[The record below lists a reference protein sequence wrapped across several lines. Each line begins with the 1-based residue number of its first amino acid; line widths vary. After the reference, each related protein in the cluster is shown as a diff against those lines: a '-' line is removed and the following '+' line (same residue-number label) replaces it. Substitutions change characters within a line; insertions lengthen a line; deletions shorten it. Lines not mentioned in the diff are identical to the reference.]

1 MCIEITA
8 GITIAQ
14 QQCLQVSLRLSYLLF
29 KDQNLNS
36 HLFPLF
42 ISYKSSRERLITYQ
56 ANSSCVIRSV
66 ILMTT
71 LFDKALILQGEI
83 WCWSPVLLLFPQVF
97 LSTHKNHLDTEWSMT
112 ESFFLLLC
120 RGRCPMNKGKQ
131 KGKIIKIIFSLIR
144 KTISELV
151 NRQILTMLQ
160 SNFTLSTGQVKEN
173 RSSLSDFSSL
183 QTLINT
189 QTLN

>member
-1 MCIEITA
+1 
-8 GITIAQ
+8 
-14 QQCLQVSLRLSYLLF
+14 
-29 KDQNLNS
+29 
-36 HLFPLF
+36 
-42 ISYKSSRERLITYQ
+42 
-56 ANSSCVIRSV
+56 
-66 ILMTT
+66 
-71 LFDKALILQGEI
+71 
-83 WCWSPVLLLFPQVF
+83 
-97 LSTHKNHLDTEWSMT
+97 
-112 ESFFLLLC
+112 
-120 RGRCPMNKGKQ
+120 MNKGKQ

>member
-1 MCIEITA
+1 
-8 GITIAQ
+8 
-14 QQCLQVSLRLSYLLF
+14 
-29 KDQNLNS
+29 
-36 HLFPLF
+36 
-42 ISYKSSRERLITYQ
+42 
-56 ANSSCVIRSV
+56 
-66 ILMTT
+66 
-71 LFDKALILQGEI
+71 
-83 WCWSPVLLLFPQVF
+83 
-97 LSTHKNHLDTEWSMT
+97 
-112 ESFFLLLC
+112 
-120 RGRCPMNKGKQ
+120 MNKGKQ

-160 SNFTLSTGQVKEN
+160 FNFTLSTGQVKEN